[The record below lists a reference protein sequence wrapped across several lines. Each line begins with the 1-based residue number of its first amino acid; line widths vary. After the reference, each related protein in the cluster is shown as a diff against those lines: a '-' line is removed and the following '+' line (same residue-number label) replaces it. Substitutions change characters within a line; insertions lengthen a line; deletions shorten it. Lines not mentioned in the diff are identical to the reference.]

1 MKFLILVCLLVLS
14 MLNLQTAESRDIA
27 EDAREFADFEEDGFD
42 DSEME
47 LENAE
52 EIPKKSPFWS
62 GRRRRWVRHARK
74 AVTAWKA
81 CTAAGL
87 CG

>member
-1 MKFLILVCLLVLS
+1 MKFMIVASLCVIIA
-14 MLNLQTAESRDIA
+14 LNMQTSEGRDIA

-42 DSEME
+42 DPEME

-62 GRRRRWVRHARK
+62 VRRRSWVTNVVKAYRK
-74 AVTAWKA
+74 
-81 CTAAGL
+81 CSSAGL
-87 CG
+87 CK